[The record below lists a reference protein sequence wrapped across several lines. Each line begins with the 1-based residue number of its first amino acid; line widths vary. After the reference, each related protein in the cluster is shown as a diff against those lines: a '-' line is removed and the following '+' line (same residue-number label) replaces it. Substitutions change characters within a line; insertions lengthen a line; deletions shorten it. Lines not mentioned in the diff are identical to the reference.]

1 MNVGHV
7 GEGAGPRWELLPHA
21 SKYAGQ
27 SPKRD
32 WGAHVLSE
40 RFRVEIRD
48 TVRTGFR
55 LYRSS
60 GGPPEGPRVQPDSG
74 RYNHSFSQG
83 IRLLLWGGAGGGIR
97 LSGQKEIPGSYHLPG
112 GRDHP

>member
-32 WGAHVLSE
+32 WGGNVLSE

-60 GGPPEGPRVQPDSG
+60 GRPFEGSRIRPDGRRRDSAPR
-74 RYNHSFSQG
+74 QG
-83 IRLLLWGGAGGGIR
+83 IWVLLWRRARGRVR
-97 LSGQKEIPGSYHLPG
+97 LPGQKEVSGS
-112 GRDHP
+112 